1 MNMLEHCPDI
11 SPLNAAAAEFERKF
25 QCMHAETIDDV
36 ANWYTH
42 QSGGAEMRL
51 RAVDE
56 NGPVATVSNK
66 KLGGFDL
73 RVFNWGIPVHG
84 LSVSDTSIITIN
96 IALTGTRTVQDQYF
110 GNISWQNNEA
120 GIYKLDAGTTVVSDR
135 PHSLL
140 HLTLPTE
147 LLEARARS
155 IYDKELNEPLR
166 FSPVINLSREGAAIG
181 SLFGYLLAQTVSA
194 PDALRS
200 PAVESS
206 FRELV
211 VSTVFGTLKHNYGQA
226 LSTKVVDC
234 VRPRMVKRA
243 EDYMQAHAEEPI
255 SLQILA
261 REAGCSERALQD
273 AFKSFRS
280 MTPMGALREI
290 RLEKARQDLK
300 EAADTVTGIAF
311 KWGFSNPGR
320 FAAQYAERFG
330 ETPSQTH
337 RACRFEPNSSN

>member
-1 MNMLEHCPDI
+1 MNMQEHRPGNSTFNTTI
-11 SPLNAAAAEFERKF
+11 AEFEKKF
-25 QCMHAETIDDV
+25 RCMHAETIDDV
-36 ANWYTH
+36 ADWYTN

-51 RAVDE
+51 RADNK

-66 KLGGFDL
+66 NLGGFDL

-96 IALTGTRTVQDQYF
+96 MALTGTRTVQDQHF
-110 GNISWQNNEA
+110 GNISWQKNQA
-120 GIYKLDAGTTVVSDR
+120 GIYNLDAGTSVVSDM

-140 HLTLPTE
+140 HLILPTE
-147 LLEARARS
+147 LLETRARS
-155 IYDKELNEPLR
+155 IYAKELNEPLR
-166 FSPVINLSREGAAIG
+166 FSPVINLSREGAAIS
-181 SLFGYLLAQTVSA
+181 SLFEYLLAQAVVT
-194 PDALRS
+194 PDVLRH

-206 FRELV
+206 FRELII
-211 VSTVFGTLKHNYGQA
+211 STVFGTLAHNYGQE
-226 LSTKVVDC
+226 LSSKVDC
-234 VRPRMVKRA
+234 AGPRSVKRA
-243 EDYMQAHAEEPI
+243 EEYMQAHAEEPI
-255 SLQILA
+255 SLQLLA
-261 REAGCSERALQD
+261 SEAGCSERALQG

-300 EAADTVTGIAF
+300 ETADTVTGIAY

-320 FAAQYAERFG
+320 FAAQYAEKFG

-337 RACRFEPNSSN
+337 RFG